1 MESGKGNARCGGTE
15 VIVGRR
21 QGEACK
27 KLRRE
32 LSGENSLRKNK
43 TKKIKGG
50 GGQVKKEGERG
61 ARRSTRGG
69 GERLGGSDGGRA
81 GTPGSGQQDLG
92 GRFQGCAGSLRPI
105 RGEESTPTPGAG
117 AKGLLP
123 VIWG

>member
-1 MESGKGNARCGGTE
+1 MQEIEER
-15 VIVGRR
+15 VVR
-21 QGEACK
+21 GELAKEKQNK
-27 KLRRE
+27 K
-32 LSGENSLRKNK
+32 
-43 TKKIKGG
+43 KGG

-105 RGEESTPTPGAG
+105 RGEESTPTPSAG